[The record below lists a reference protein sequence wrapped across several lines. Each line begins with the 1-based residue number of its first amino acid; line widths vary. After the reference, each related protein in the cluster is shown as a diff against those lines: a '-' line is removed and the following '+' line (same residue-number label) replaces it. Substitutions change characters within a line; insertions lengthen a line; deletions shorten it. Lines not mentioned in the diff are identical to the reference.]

1 MKILHITQLSE
12 QLIKTSPIINDII
25 SDMILHGLKEVY
37 GNDVI
42 DYPGAWYMYKDEVIK
57 RPVNNKLWGNGFTYY
72 DSFENYKSTDRSDIQ
87 NKIKK
92 NYFDYII
99 YGSFTRSCKFFE
111 DSVNSKSKIIL
122 IDGEDNTNL
131 NLNRNKKIIFFKRE
145 LLKKNEN
152 VFPLNISIPKKKIIK
167 NLNLSPK
174 NLLAPLIP
182 YRYKTYIYNKENDYF
197 NMWQN
202 SLFGI
207 SYAYGRWWESVR
219 YYEMLMNGCIPLI
232 LNLENCPKDTLTKL
246 PKEELIEMFKKYS
259 WILNKYF
266 PTALYKKKFLTINK
280 FFLYFR
286 DFFKKKYNS
295 KEFIETFP
303 EINDF
308 RNFLLEHTKKYL
320 TTEYTAK
327 YIINTAN
334 RFYL

>member
-152 VFPLNISIPKKKIIK
+152 VFPLNISIPKKK
-167 NLNLSPK
+167 N
-174 NLLAPLIP
+174 
-182 YRYKTYIYNKENDYF
+182 Y
-197 NMWQN
+197 
-202 SLFGI
+202 
-207 SYAYGRWWESVR
+207 
-219 YYEMLMNGCIPLI
+219 
-232 LNLENCPKDTLTKL
+232 
-246 PKEELIEMFKKYS
+246 
-259 WILNKYF
+259 
-266 PTALYKKKFLTINK
+266 
-280 FFLYFR
+280 
-286 DFFKKKYNS
+286 
-295 KEFIETFP
+295 
-303 EINDF
+303 
-308 RNFLLEHTKKYL
+308 
-320 TTEYTAK
+320 
-327 YIINTAN
+327 
-334 RFYL
+334 